1 MVKIR
6 GFWGFWLVASDD
18 FGDSFS
24 KIKVK
29 LFEIKLIFWMI
40 GAFLKGGVLSKNQGN
55 FLNSRSVA
63 LMSINFSI
71 SKTPFFDRWGFFKIN
86 MRLFLFVANFFLNID
101 DLYQDQAPRST
112 TLTFINH
119 AFAVH
124 FFADHIYIFD

>member
-1 MVKIR
+1 M
-6 GFWGFWLVASDD
+6 VASDD
-18 FGDSFS
+18 LGDSFS

-71 SKTPFFDRWGFFKIN
+71 SKTPFFDR
-86 MRLFLFVANFFLNID
+86 
-101 DLYQDQAPRST
+101 
-112 TLTFINH
+112 
-119 AFAVH
+119 
-124 FFADHIYIFD
+124 